1 MKTCK
6 SFSVTLALV
15 YGVFIAASALGEEV
29 ATLPYRQ
36 LCHVMNLDFLG
47 DPTSLPREMTF
58 TIASKR
64 PSVKLSDI
72 RLTLTTAHESHDI
85 PISDIG
91 TFELPVSK
99 RLFDA
104 DAKLVSNQPK
114 GTLLSNGVPFVGI
127 EDVSVALGNN
137 VKNGQISYQAVARL
151 AMDARQQ
158 WIQREKQDSGAAFTG
173 AEAEFTGAEVDASDG
188 KWFIVLRAAENP
200 DGAVAVIED
209 GSGKAGVGPLR
220 EGLRNMHG
228 EQTPVRKSGPGEYA
242 IPYSEALLKEDPM
255 ISLSPNPSWSCAIGM
270 VEK

>member
-64 PSVKLSDI
+64 PSVRLTDI

-91 TFELPVSK
+91 TFELPVRK

-114 GTLLSNGVPFVGI
+114 GTLLSNGVPFFGI
-127 EDVSVALGNN
+127 EDVSAALGAN

-158 WIQREKQDSGAAFTG
+158 WIQREKQDSGAA
-173 AEAEFTGAEVDASDG
+173 FTGAEVDASDG

-242 IPYSEALLKEDPM
+242 IPYSEALLKEDPI